1 MESLDYCY
9 WALGITA
16 VYLTFLLMQK
26 RYRLLLPSII
36 HTFIWLIT
44 ILLIIFQLKG
54 LFVSN
59 QVSNNVFNFSSE
71 FICILMLT
79 SVIGFTMAHI
89 ATARAETKLKVQLID
104 IETIDR
110 ILGKFKWIPYFCG
123 IIGILLFIF
132 LIVTIGNIDSFSD
145 YRILALSTE
154 RVGYAAI
161 AQRISGHINI
171 LGNFY
176 LMLLGYK
183 YGQTGIDIRGF
194 FKYVLLCSFINI
206 SIGGRVWILTSTLPF
221 LVTFFF
227 SRKYSSL
234 DVGLRKKD
242 IMHITVI
249 VLIFSSLFSVIA
261 QLRNKSDNH
270 GTYMDKFL
278 YLTDGSR
285 MTNMVLEQYPEDC
298 YNYEYGKSTLAQAFI
313 LSPMSQKFSKSIS
326 HDLGLSVTVKSIM
339 PYLYYDFGFCGGAL
353 FWGLL
358 CFFIEYVCIRLKY
371 NCTVIGILLFGQ
383 LSFLLFQS
391 PVGHIFA
398 VYTPVF
404 EWLIILYVF
413 RKKLFRDCLDTKFE

>member
-1 MESLDYCY
+1 
-9 WALGITA
+9 
-16 VYLTFLLMQK
+16 MQK

-89 ATARAETKLKVQLID
+89 ATARAETKLKVHLID

-194 FKYVLLCSFINI
+194 F
-206 SIGGRVWILTSTLPF
+206 
-221 LVTFFF
+221 
-227 SRKYSSL
+227 
-234 DVGLRKKD
+234 
-242 IMHITVI
+242 
-249 VLIFSSLFSVIA
+249 
-261 QLRNKSDNH
+261 
-270 GTYMDKFL
+270 
-278 YLTDGSR
+278 
-285 MTNMVLEQYPEDC
+285 
-298 YNYEYGKSTLAQAFI
+298 
-313 LSPMSQKFSKSIS
+313 
-326 HDLGLSVTVKSIM
+326 
-339 PYLYYDFGFCGGAL
+339 
-353 FWGLL
+353 
-358 CFFIEYVCIRLKY
+358 
-371 NCTVIGILLFGQ
+371 
-383 LSFLLFQS
+383 
-391 PVGHIFA
+391 
-398 VYTPVF
+398 
-404 EWLIILYVF
+404 
-413 RKKLFRDCLDTKFE
+413 

>member
-1 MESLDYCY
+1 
-9 WALGITA
+9 
-16 VYLTFLLMQK
+16 MQK
-26 RYRLLLPSII
+26 RYRLLLPSTI

-270 GTYMDKFL
+270 ETYMDKFL

>member
-1 MESLDYCY
+1 M
-9 WALGITA
+9 
-16 VYLTFLLMQK
+16 
-26 RYRLLLPSII
+26 
-36 HTFIWLIT
+36 
-44 ILLIIFQLKG
+44 
-54 LFVSN
+54 
-59 QVSNNVFNFSSE
+59 
-71 FICILMLT
+71 
-79 SVIGFTMAHI
+79 
-89 ATARAETKLKVQLID
+89 KVQLID

-183 YGQTGIDIRGF
+183 YGQTGIDILI
-194 FKYVLLCSFINI
+194 KEHNSTYLKKPLI

-227 SRKYSSL
+227 RRKYSSL

-261 QLRNKSDNH
+261 QLRNNNNNH
-270 GTYMDKFL
+270 ETYMDKFL

-326 HDLGLSVTVKSIM
+326 HDLGLSVKYKNLSI
-339 PYLYYDFGFCGGAL
+339 
-353 FWGLL
+353 
-358 CFFIEYVCIRLKY
+358 
-371 NCTVIGILLFGQ
+371 
-383 LSFLLFQS
+383 
-391 PVGHIFA
+391 
-398 VYTPVF
+398 
-404 EWLIILYVF
+404 
-413 RKKLFRDCLDTKFE
+413 